1 MDNIFDYDSYDTTEN
16 FIIETLDEII
26 NKAILKNASDIHIE
40 PFEKTVRIRY
50 RIDGCLHVI
59 KNLDINI
66 LDSVISRLKIIS
78 SMDISEKRLPQDGN
92 FKFNDQINCRVNTIP
107 TIHGEKAVIRIIYA
121 DNKNSLPNN

>member
-16 FIIETLDEII
+16 FIIDTLDEII

-59 KNLDINI
+59 KNQFKLSIFLYQETTSKKRIFSHFI
-66 LDSVISRLKIIS
+66 LIKNKKMTSFITPSSII
-78 SMDISEKRLPQDGN
+78 LN
-92 FKFNDQINCRVNTIP
+92 
-107 TIHGEKAVIRIIYA
+107 
-121 DNKNSLPNN
+121 